1 MLGSPGKKGLE
12 AERFNKKPLQL
23 KRQEMMK
30 TVHWGGW
37 VSEVQKAL
45 ETEKQQ
51 DTS

>member
-1 MLGSPGKKGLE
+1 MLDSPGKKGLE
-12 AERFNKKPLQL
+12 AEQFNKESLQL
-23 KRQEMMK
+23 KRPEVMK
-30 TVHWGGW
+30 AEHRGGW